1 MFQNYGSCISCGVI
15 RDIKLGAKYLL
26 TLTSLHRINSRMPRH
41 SSIYYV
47 YINVY
52 LYVSL
57 LRLSYQLVEFYPI
70 KFKLRRLLPFFS

>member
-1 MFQNYGSCISCGVI
+1 
-15 RDIKLGAKYLL
+15 
-26 TLTSLHRINSRMPRH
+26 MPRH